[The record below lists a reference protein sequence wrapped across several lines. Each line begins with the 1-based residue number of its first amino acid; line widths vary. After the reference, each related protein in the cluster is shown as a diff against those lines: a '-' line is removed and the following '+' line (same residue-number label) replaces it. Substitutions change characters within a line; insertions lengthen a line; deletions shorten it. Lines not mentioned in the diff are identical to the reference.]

1 MNVYSRSVYDN
12 GNKVVSILTIVL
24 YCMYDSFKPKAAL
37 TSREL
42 AIELQELRKEMDL
55 QNTDIK
61 RLEKIQKNYE
71 MITQMPSLLKD
82 ANSPKYLHTRP
93 DTNCTNVTCILENGS
108 RFFLRKRINYHG
120 NRGYENINS
129 ENGEPK
135 TITASQSKV
144 ERQHGNLLS
153 KSMEQLL
160 KEADSLRIRNL
171 TNKEKIKNEES
182 EKDFTNSS
190 HAEHS
195 VHEKGLW
202 VDKYAPKTFAQLL
215 SPEKT
220 NREVLKAMKLWDS
233 YVFQPKTKT
242 KTKTMSIAAG
252 HDSSLKSKLNGT
264 QDPFNGFGG
273 SPKSV
278 KNKNSLKTVKDDA
291 DDTNVTSTDN
301 GEVRTHIQNTD
312 KTS

>member
-1 MNVYSRSVYDN
+1 
-12 GNKVVSILTIVL
+12 
-24 YCMYDSFKPKAAL
+24 MYDSFKPKAAL

-42 AIELQELRKEMDL
+42 AIELQELRKEMEL

-82 ANSPKYLHTRP
+82 ASSPKYLHTRP
-93 DTNCTNVTCILENGS
+93 DTSCANITCILENGS
-108 RFFLRKRINYHG
+108 RFFLRKRTNCQG
-120 NRGYENINS
+120 NRGYENINV
-129 ENGEPK
+129 ENDKSK
-135 TITASQSKV
+135 TVKVSNKV
-144 ERQHGNLLS
+144 EKQYGNLLS

-160 KEADSLRIRNL
+160 EEADSLRIRNL

-182 EKDFTNSS
+182 EKDFTNNS
-190 HAEHS
+190 HTEHS

-220 NREVLKAMKLWDS
+220 NREVLKAVKLWDN
-233 YVFQPKTKT
+233 YVFQPRTRTKT
-242 KTKTMSIAAG
+242 KTISTMKAQAQITVG
-252 HDSSLKSKLNGT
+252 HD
-264 QDPFNGFGG
+264 FVNGFSG

-278 KNKNSLKTVKDDA
+278 KNKNSLKSVKDDA
-291 DDTNVTSTDN
+291 EDTNVTSTDN
-301 GEVRTHIQNTD
+301 GEVRTHIQNIA
-312 KTS
+312 KII

>member
-1 MNVYSRSVYDN
+1 
-12 GNKVVSILTIVL
+12 
-24 YCMYDSFKPKAAL
+24 MYNSFKPKAAL

-71 MITQMPSLLKD
+71 MITQMPSLSKD
-82 ANSPKYLHTRP
+82 ASSPKYLHTRP
-93 DTNCTNVTCILENGS
+93 DASCTNVTCILENGS
-108 RFFLRKRINYHG
+108 RFFLRKRINCHG
-120 NRGYENINS
+120 YRGYENIDI
-129 ENGEPK
+129 ENDKSK
-135 TITASQSKV
+135 TITVSNKV
-144 ERQHGNLLS
+144 EKDCGNLLS

-195 VHEKGLW
+195 VNEKGLW

-220 NREVLKAMKLWDS
+220 NREVLKAVKLWDS
-233 YVFQPKTKT
+233 YVFRPKTKT
-242 KTKTMSIAAG
+242 KTRTKTTAAG
-252 HDSSLKSKLNGT
+252 HDSSSKSKLNGT
-264 QDPFNGFGG
+264 QDPFNGLGG
-273 SPKSV
+273 SPKSA

-291 DDTNVTSTDN
+291 EDTNVTSTDN
-301 GEVRTHIQNTD
+301 GEVRTHIQNID
-312 KTS
+312 KIS